1 MGNPL
6 TPENSLAMEQLT
18 RYAQQAKEKDH
29 RSNMVASIY
38 QSSQQI
44 CKNPLYTKIV
54 QSFSERR
61 N

>member
-44 CKNPLYTKIV
+44 CKKPLCTKTV
-54 QSFSERR
+54 QSFSVRKS
-61 N
+61 